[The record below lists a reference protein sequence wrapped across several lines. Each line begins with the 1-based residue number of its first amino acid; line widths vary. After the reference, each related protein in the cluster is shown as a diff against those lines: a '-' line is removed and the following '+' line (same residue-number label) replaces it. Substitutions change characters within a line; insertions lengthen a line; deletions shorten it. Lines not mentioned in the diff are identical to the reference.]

1 MSQGRYE
8 LIEIIGTSP
17 KLWKKAN
24 GATESASLDVSI
36 ADYGPKTTT
45 FDT

>member
-24 GATESASLDVSI
+24 GATKSASPDVFI
-36 ADYGPKTTT
+36 ADCGPKTTI
-45 FDT
+45 FDK